1 MFKHSCCTVWTPVS
15 GGVQTPIWCL
25 NLTPWHICSRQL
37 HICSLR
43 RCSDNDYICRNLFT
57 APLFHACA
65 LYLIC
70 CSPVASLLHLPS
82 AAKSSVAKLRTKMKE
97 MKKIACDLFC
107 CPQWDLKNRSPTFFG
122 HSFIFVLNFAI
133 WVFSTPQAM
142 SLPGRRTSS
151 WSPRFIPQEA
161 HHARC
166 RVDLS

>member
-1 MFKHSCCTVWTPVS
+1 MFTHLIS
-15 GGVQTPIWCL
+15 
-25 NLTPWHICSRQL
+25 
-37 HICSLR
+37 
-43 RCSDNDYICRNLFT
+43 RNLFT

-107 CPQWDLKNRSPTFFG
+107 CSQWDLKNRSPTFFG

-133 WVFSTPQAM
+133 WVFSTPGDVFAWTSNVQLISKVYTSRSTPAWVAPTPSTRKRM
-142 SLPGRRTSS
+142 YARRITALLFVYLI
-151 WSPRFIPQEA
+151 WSYLMIYIRWDIKMQY
-161 HHARC
+161 HN
-166 RVDLS
+166 SI